1 MTKTERLKRKIK
13 LFNAIMLN
21 LSEDFTTIFHE
32 GKEREFHDEL
42 LEMLESLDKAQKII
56 RDAYYLSFRKDIS
69 KN

>member
-21 LSEDFTTIFHE
+21 LSEDFTAIFHE

-42 LEMLESLDKAQKII
+42 LEMLRSLDSAQQII
-56 RDAYYLSFRKDIS
+56 RNAYNLFLTKKIS
-69 KN
+69 EN